1 MIHEGVM
8 SATEVQEE
16 TTVAVAKNAIAI
28 TDTAMRLLLNSI
40 TADLIEHA
48 NSGIVTSRVNEW
60 RSQIDLKQL
69 ARKIAEDNNLTFID
83 S

>member
-1 MIHEGVM
+1 M